1 MHSAHA
7 HRRIHA
13 TTPMLTTM
21 LLATSLV
28 TTDFV
33 NRVAQ
38 VESNYDHT
46 AVGDHGRAV
55 GAWQM
60 WEVSWRDTNNYLE
73 RKGIPS
79 ISWSRRHEPV
89 IQRRMAI
96 HFLMLQEQRLQNNAG
111 IARPTEEQLYLA
123 FSMGYQ
129 GFARCGFDPKKVP
142 QVKLRALE
150 RLKATK

>member
-1 MHSAHA
+1 
-7 HRRIHA
+7 
-13 TTPMLTTM
+13 MLTTM

-38 VESNYDHT
+38 VESNHDYN
-46 AVGDHGRAV
+46 AVGDNGRAV

-60 WEVSWRDTNNYLE
+60 WEISWRDTNNSLE

-89 IQRRMAI
+89 AQRQMAI
-96 HFLMLQEQRLQNNAG
+96 YFLLLQEQRLLNNAR
-111 IARPTEEQLYLA
+111 IAHPTEEQLYLS
-123 FSMGYQ
+123 FSMGFQ

-150 RLKATK
+150 RLTATK